1 MAVSNSGY
9 MDVVVDN
16 SLADQN
22 NLMTMS
28 NVGFSDEK

>member
-1 MAVSNSGY
+1 MAVSNSVY
-9 MDVVVDN
+9 MDAVVDF
-16 SLADQN
+16 LADQN